1 VSSCGKQQEPS
12 ILLSQNRST
21 LLACLPV
28 EELRS
33 QIEQKHGGD
42 CAKAA
47 KTLESAD
54 DTAQAF
60 ESAQK
65 TSRAA
70 EGLLACT
77 PSAPDAMMRF
87 KDAVLCVL
95 ACARPR
101 V

>member
-1 VSSCGKQQEPS
+1 MSSCGKQQEPS

-21 LLACLPV
+21 LLACL

-54 DTAQAF
+54 DTAQTF

-70 EGLLACT
+70 EGLLVCT

-87 KDAVLCVL
+87 RDAVLCVL
-95 ACARPR
+95 ACARLR